1 MPSFQKG
8 PRPADADEAR
18 GARKSPRTLFA
29 SSSVSWRM
37 PRILLTLLLDVGSLR
52 LVVIARA
59 QRLWR
64 LWRLIGL
71 SVGGQAKKKEGAP
84 STGFST
90 PPTTRQAKGA
100 ARTAMIRRLT
110 RGLGAAWG
118 RWIDGRI
125 LWIVNE
131 LTRRVEDA

>member
-1 MPSFQKG
+1 
-8 PRPADADEAR
+8 
-18 GARKSPRTLFA
+18 
-29 SSSVSWRM
+29 M

-52 LVVIARA
+52 LVVIAQA

-64 LWRLIGL
+64 LWRLIGFQERGWP
-71 SVGGQAKKKEGAP
+71 SQEEGGGSSWPP

-90 PPTTRQAKGA
+90 PPTTGERA
-100 ARTAMIRRLT
+100 AMIRRLT